1 MDDKVRV
8 RDEIFR
14 ECAAVVDLD
23 PCKNMASQY
32 KTSQADGAKPSA
44 LDRMNM
50 TDLRGQD
57 QQRAR
62 LSSAYHA
69 GRSTRSPRQFQ
80 KSQTQKLLRRAF
92 RTVHSSLT

>member
-8 RDEIFR
+8 GDEVFR
-14 ECAAVVDLD
+14 KGAAVVDLD

-32 KTSQADGAKPSA
+32 KTSDGAKPSA

-62 LSSAYHA
+62 LSSADHA
-69 GRSTRSPRQFQ
+69 GRSTQSPRQFQ
-80 KSQTQKLLRRAF
+80 KSQTQRLLRRAF